1 MEKQIKIALAGN
13 PNCGKTTLF
22 NALTG
27 SNQFVGNWP
36 GVTVEKKEG
45 KLKKHNDVVIMD
57 LPGIYS
63 LSPYTLE
70 EVVARNYL
78 IDERPDAILNII
90 DGTNLERNLYLT
102 TQLTELG
109 IPVVIAIN
117 MIDVVRKNGDQIN
130 VKELSREL
138 GCQIVEISALKGDGV
153 MEAAEAAVQAAH
165 NAKTIPMHTFS
176 GPVEHAIAHIEE
188 AAVHNMPEEQQ
199 RWYAIKIFER
209 DDKVLAK
216 LNIPAETLS
225 HIEEDIKA
233 AEKELDDDAESII
246 TNERYVYIAEI
257 IKACYKKKKAG
268 QLSASDKIDKIVTN
282 RWLGLPIFA
291 VVMFLVYWI
300 AMVAVGAPATDWA
313 NDGVF
318 GDGWHLLGIGSSAY
332 NDTNDEYTA
341 AIQAVDA
348 FLGTEIDAEADDF
361 DANALLAEMKGFQPA
376 GKTATVDVEDEETL
390 AMNTMTA
397 YYDTLP
403 EGADKM
409 KDVVQMTYVDAV
421 DYLSKNGF
429 DAPDPADFG
438 VWVPGIPVLIGN
450 GLEAAGAADWLNG
463 LILDGIVAGVGA
475 VLGFVPQ
482 MLVLFLMLAFLEAC
496 GYMARIAFV
505 LDRIFRKFGLSGKSF
520 IPMLIGTGCGVPG
533 IMASRTIENE
543 RDRRMTIMTTTFIP
557 CGAKV
562 PFIAM
567 IAGAIFGGSAWVS
580 TSAYFIGMAAI
591 IISGIMLK
599 KTKMFSGDPAPF
611 VMELP
616 AYHWPTVGNVL
627 RSMWERGWSFIKKAG
642 TIILLST
649 IFVWFTTYFGWVDGT
664 FRMLDESEIDASILA
679 TIGGAIAWIFK
690 PLGWGNWQA
699 AVASITGLVAK
710 ENIVGTLGILY
721 GGGDGTVYQ
730 NIAAAFTG
738 VTAYSFLVFNLLC
751 APCFAA
757 IGAIKRE
764 MNNHKWTWF
773 AIAYQ
778 CGFAYV
784 IGLMVNQFGGAFT
797 GNLNVLG
804 LIVAIALLVLI
815 VYMLVKPYK
824 EADKLSAKL

>member
-1 MEKQIKIALAGN
+1 MDKQIKIALAGN

-45 KLKKHNDVVIMD
+45 KLKKHDDVVIMD

-78 IDERPDAILNII
+78 IGQRPDAILNII

-117 MIDVVRKNGDQIN
+117 MMDVVRKSGDQIN
-130 VKELSREL
+130 VAELSRQL
-138 GCQIVEISALKGDGV
+138 GCKIIEISALKGDGV
-153 MEAAEAAVQAAH
+153 MEAAEAAVEAAKST
-165 NAKTIPMHTFS
+165 KTIPTHTFS

-209 DDKVLAK
+209 DDKVLEQ
-216 LNIPAETLS
+216 LSVPADVMQ
-225 HIEEDIKA
+225 HIEADIKA
-233 AEKELDDDAESII
+233 AEAELDDDSESII
-246 TNERYVYIAEI
+246 TNERYVYIASI
-257 IKACYKKKKAG
+257 IKSCYKKKNKG
-268 QLSASDKIDKIVTN
+268 GLSASDKIDKVVTN

-291 VVMFLVYWI
+291 AVMFLVYWI

-313 NDGVF
+313 NDGLF
-318 GDGWHLLGIGSSAY
+318 GDGWHLLGIDGGYGELSE
-332 NDTNDEYTA
+332 EYSEA
-341 AIQAVDA
+341 SNAVSGYYALDPEDDA
-348 FLGTEIDAEADDF
+348 FDA
-361 DANALLAEMKGFQPA
+361 DAALAEMKAVVPTSD
-376 GKTATVDVEDEETL
+376 TATIQVEDEETL
-390 AMNTMTA
+390 AVNDMTV
-397 YYDTLP
+397 YYDAVP
-403 EGADKM
+403 ASEEENDA
-409 KDVVQMTYVDAV
+409 VVQMSYLDAV
-421 DYLSKNGF
+421 AYFEENGF
-429 DAPDPADFG
+429 DEPDPADYG
-438 VWVPGIPVLIGN
+438 VWVPGIPVLVGN
-450 GLEAAGAADWLNG
+450 LLEKANAAEWLSG

-520 IPMLIGTGCGVPG
+520 IPMLIGTGCGIPG
-533 IMASRTIENE
+533 VMASRTIENE

-591 IISGIMLK
+591 VISGIMLK
-599 KTKMFSGDPAPF
+599 KTKMFAGDPAPF

-616 AYHWPTVGNVL
+616 AYHWPTLGNVL

-649 IFVWFTTYFGWVDGT
+649 IFVWFTTYFGWVDGQ
-664 FRMLDESEIDASILA
+664 FQMLSEEQIDASILA
-679 TIGGAIAWIFK
+679 RIGSLIAWIFA

-721 GGGDGTVYQ
+721 GGGEGTVYQ
-730 NIAAAFTG
+730 NLAAHFSGITG
-738 VTAYSFLVFNLLC
+738 YSFLVFNLLC

-764 MNNHKWTWF
+764 MNNPKWTWF
-773 AIAYQ
+773 AIGYQ

-784 IGLMVNQFGGAFT
+784 IALMINQFGKLFT
-797 GNLNVLG
+797 GSVNVIG
-804 LIVAIALLVLI
+804 VIAAAALLVGMI
-815 VYMLVKPYK
+815 YMLFKPYK
-824 EADKLSAKL
+824 EANKLTTKVR

>member
-1 MEKQIKIALAGN
+1 MDKQIKIALAGN

-45 KLKKHNDVVIMD
+45 KLKKYDDVVIMD

-78 IDERPDAILNII
+78 IGQRPDAILNII

-117 MIDVVRKNGDQIN
+117 MMDVVRKSGDQIN
-130 VKELSREL
+130 VAELSRQL
-138 GCQIVEISALKGDGV
+138 GCKIIEISALKGDGV
-153 MEAAEAAVQAAH
+153 MEAAEAAVEAAKST
-165 NAKTIPMHTFS
+165 KTIPTHTFS

-209 DDKVLAK
+209 DDKVLEQ
-216 LNIPAETLS
+216 LSVPADVMQ
-225 HIEEDIKA
+225 HIEADIKA
-233 AEKELDDDAESII
+233 AETELDDDSESII
-246 TNERYVYIAEI
+246 TNERYVYIASI
-257 IKACYKKKKAG
+257 IKSCYKKKNKG
-268 QLSASDKIDKIVTN
+268 GLSASDKIDKVVTN

-291 VVMFLVYWI
+291 AVMFLVYWI

-313 NDGVF
+313 NDGLF
-318 GDGWHLLGIGSSAY
+318 GDGWHLLGIDGGYGELSEEYSEASNAVSGY
-332 NDTNDEYTA
+332 YTLDLEDEA
-341 AIQAVDA
+341 
-348 FLGTEIDAEADDF
+348 F
-361 DANALLAEMKGFQPA
+361 DADAALTEMKAVVPA
-376 GKTATVDVEDEETL
+376 SDTATIQVEDEETL
-390 AMNTMTA
+390 AVNDMTV
-397 YYDTLP
+397 YYDAVP
-403 EGADKM
+403 DGANEDTTIGM
-409 KDVVQMTYVDAV
+409 SYLDAV
-421 DYLSKNGF
+421 AYFEENGF
-429 DAPDPADFG
+429 DEPDPADYG
-438 VWVPGIPVLIGN
+438 VWVPGVPVLVGN
-450 GLEAAGAADWLNG
+450 LLEKANAAEWLSG

-520 IPMLIGTGCGVPG
+520 IPMLIGTGCGIPG
-533 IMASRTIENE
+533 VMASRTIENE

-562 PFIAM
+562 PFIGM
-567 IAGAIFGGSAWVS
+567 IAGALFGGSAWVS

-591 IISGIMLK
+591 IVSGIILK
-599 KTKMFSGDPAPF
+599 KTKMFAGDPAPF

-616 AYHWPTVGNVL
+616 AYHWPTLGNVL

-649 IFVWFTTYFGWVDGT
+649 VFVWFTTYFGWVDGQ
-664 FRMLDESEIDASILA
+664 FQMLSEEQIDASILA
-679 TIGGAIAWIFK
+679 RIGSLIAWIFA

-721 GGGDGTVYQ
+721 GGGEGTVYQ
-730 NIAAAFTG
+730 NLAAHFSGITG
-738 VTAYSFLVFNLLC
+738 YSFLVFNLLC

-764 MNNHKWTWF
+764 MNNPKWTWF
-773 AIAYQ
+773 AIGYQ

-784 IGLMVNQFGGAFT
+784 IALMINQFGKLFT
-797 GNLNVLG
+797 GSVNVIG
-804 LIVAIALLVLI
+804 VIAAAALLI
-815 VYMLVKPYK
+815 GMIYMLFKPYK
-824 EADKLSAKL
+824 EANKLTTKVR